1 MTSTSFENTLEGTG
15 TRDAV
20 RVGPMEALDA
30 ELLAHGGYAPLTGF
44 MNRDEYRTVVDTLHL
59 PNGAVFPLPVVLPI
73 AENVKRNLKI
83 GDTLSIASE
92 EGFLADVRVIDIF
105 SRDRDREAK
114 LVYGTVSQEHPGV
127 SVLCEQ
133 SSWCVAGP
141 VTIRHPASQKFMEP
155 RWPHQVKAW
164 IRKQGFKTVTFFQTR
179 NPTHRAH
186 EHMLKMALEITDGI
200 VLHPLVGPT
209 KSDDVAPAIRMDAYR
224 ALIDSYFPKD
234 RVLLATF
241 GAAMRYAGP
250 REAVFHGLVRRNY
263 GATHFIVGRDAA
275 GVGGFY
281 NPDDARLLF
290 ESLSEEIGL
299 VPLTFDK
306 IGYCPKCLSMA
317 SLRSCPHSDAWFSM
331 SGTMV
336 RELLWRGQRPPVE
349 VMRPEIADILVGG
362 HKNQE
367 G

>member
-1 MTSTSFENTLEGTG
+1 MTSTSFENTLDGTR

-20 RVGPMEALDA
+20 RVGLMEALDA

-44 MNRDEYRTVVDTLHL
+44 MNKDEYRAVVETLHL

-73 AENVKRNLKI
+73 AENIKRNLKI
-83 GDTLSIASE
+83 GDTLAIASE
-92 EGFLADVRVIDIF
+92 EGCLANIRVTDIF
-105 SRDRDREAK
+105 FRDREREAK

-127 SVLCEQ
+127 SVLFEQ
-133 SSWCVAGP
+133 SPWCVAGP
-141 VTIRHPASQKFMEP
+141 VTIRRPAFQKFQEP
-155 RWPHQVKAW
+155 LWPHQVKAW

-186 EHMLKMALEITDGI
+186 EHMLKMALEITDGL
-200 VLHPLVGPT
+200 VVHPLVGPT
-209 KSDDVAPAIRMDAYR
+209 KSDDVPSAIRMHTYR
-224 ALIDSYFPKD
+224 ALIDTYFPKD
-234 RVLLATF
+234 RTLLATF

-250 REAVFHGLVRRNY
+250 REAAFHGLVRRNY

-281 NPDDARLLF
+281 SPDGARLLF
-290 ESLSEEIGL
+290 ESLSEEMGL

-317 SLRSCPHSDAWFSM
+317 SLRSCPHSNAWFSM

-336 RELLWRGQRPPVE
+336 RELLSRGQRPPLE
-349 VMRPEIADILVGG
+349 VMRPEIADILVDGYRDL
-362 HKNQE
+362 E